1 MRGWKKWLALALVLC
16 MLLPCGTAFAQE
28 TEEKTGPD
36 IPFGGDVSGYV
47 PAEEGYYALLPMQY
61 QTGTNEQG
69 LRTLEKAYV
78 PALVYEAHL
87 YLSEDEIRTVLGLS
101 LDKAGNTMRIS
112 AFERNLYLTVGQEQG
127 QFFAGDF
134 PDTYMDL
141 EMQLSA
147 APLEM
152 DGRFYVP
159 MRDLCILF
167 DLGLHEELIEGER
180 FLTVY
185 HPSEGV
191 LDVLAYLYN
200 HSTSCQTSYQDADL
214 PLLAADSALAQLAA
228 KLLDGDAT
236 AWAALLQASLGFSD
250 AAYETLLRQLADD
263 LTVEL
268 LCVLPDEAQFIQN
281 ETVSE
286 FSDVLNLLAVETEI
300 GSNAAIDLDLMNAV
314 FEGRVASDPLVS
326 ANDPSWF
333 SQALDKIDDLTEQK
347 KTIGKLNAG
356 LDGAVTGVTTVL
368 GMLGT
373 AATYASVDEL
383 NSYGVGA
390 IIGNKKHL
398 TYSDPVVLDEMEVYA
413 AMMHSGVIEYSLYD
427 YVSKNWGSWVLDGL
441 SASAPPFKL
450 IQLSSHLIPGIAEG
464 VDATHSFQM
473 SMLLIPLQS
482 DVERILLSTMDY
494 YPARKA
500 DDEGFKALTDAAYIY
515 LKTCYLARN
524 HAVSALSLSDAE
536 LEVQQRQMD
545 ILLKKM
551 AILSVNYGRT
561 PENAYDKHHRLIGI
575 ENDADLIEAY
585 SKPAYIR
592 VSGEVRSRADD
603 SPIEDAVCAVRNS
616 AGEVCATFSGT
627 PGGWYTDLAIPLCGP
642 GTCLPYEPDLMLSA
656 VLTFTSESV
665 PGEDSISLHCAPAT
679 VIDPAET
686 AYIGEAGVVI
696 ASHLGVVGGELCAA
710 TTYNI
715 PESAG
720 IRECPLPADEANG
733 YSAVTFAQYGSRI
746 YFIEKQPGTSYEVSL
761 RLCSCNLDG
770 SDRKML
776 SDVGWDALYF
786 VIEDGVLTCESVNF
800 ADWST
805 IYLSYD
811 LESGEWTESDEPA
824 GPLTRLIFRG
834 YDIQGYD
841 ISKTA
846 IESTGEGTWRLYR
859 AMSFDGV
866 PGSLSISD
874 VTVSENGETQV
885 ELIGQPGAIKG
896 LSHIFVVH
904 DGYAYLSAYEKND
917 GILYRLNLND
927 TNDLQEVA
935 RHPTAGGG
943 DVFFNH

>member
-1 MRGWKKWLALALVLC
+1 MRGWMKKCLALVIALC
-16 MLLPCGTAFAQE
+16 MLLPCGTAFAEE
-28 TEEKTGPD
+28 TEEKNGPH
-36 IPFGGDVSGYV
+36 IPFGEDVSGYA
-47 PAEEGYYALLPMQY
+47 PAEDGYYALLPMQY

-69 LRTLEKAYV
+69 LKTLEKAYV

-112 AFERNLYLTVGQEQG
+112 AFERNLYLTVGQQEG

-134 PDTYMDL
+134 PDSYMDL

-167 DLGLHEELIEGER
+167 DLGLHEEMIEGER

-185 HPSEGV
+185 DPSEGV

-200 HSTSCQTSYQDADL
+200 HSASCKTAYQDADL

-236 AWAALLQASLGFSD
+236 AWAALLQASFGFSD

-473 SMLLIPLQS
+473 SMLLLPLQS

-536 LEVQQRQMD
+536 LEC
-545 ILLKKM
+545 
-551 AILSVNYGRT
+551 SSGR
-561 PENAYDKHHRLIGI
+561 
-575 ENDADLIEAY
+575 
-585 SKPAYIR
+585 
-592 VSGEVRSRADD
+592 
-603 SPIEDAVCAVRNS
+603 
-616 AGEVCATFSGT
+616 
-627 PGGWYTDLAIPLCGP
+627 W
-642 GTCLPYEPDLMLSA
+642 
-656 VLTFTSESV
+656 TS
-665 PGEDSISLHCAPAT
+665 C
-679 VIDPAET
+679 
-686 AYIGEAGVVI
+686 
-696 ASHLGVVGGELCAA
+696 
-710 TTYNI
+710 
-715 PESAG
+715 
-720 IRECPLPADEANG
+720 
-733 YSAVTFAQYGSRI
+733 
-746 YFIEKQPGTSYEVSL
+746 
-761 RLCSCNLDG
+761 
-770 SDRKML
+770 
-776 SDVGWDALYF
+776 
-786 VIEDGVLTCESVNF
+786 
-800 ADWST
+800 
-805 IYLSYD
+805 
-811 LESGEWTESDEPA
+811 
-824 GPLTRLIFRG
+824 
-834 YDIQGYD
+834 
-841 ISKTA
+841 
-846 IESTGEGTWRLYR
+846 
-859 AMSFDGV
+859 
-866 PGSLSISD
+866 
-874 VTVSENGETQV
+874 
-885 ELIGQPGAIKG
+885 
-896 LSHIFVVH
+896 
-904 DGYAYLSAYEKND
+904 
-917 GILYRLNLND
+917 
-927 TNDLQEVA
+927 
-935 RHPTAGGG
+935 
-943 DVFFNH
+943 

>member
-47 PAEEGYYALLPMQY
+47 PAEDGYYALLPMQY

-326 ANDPSWF
+326 ANDPS
-333 SQALDKIDDLTEQK
+333 
-347 KTIGKLNAG
+347 
-356 LDGAVTGVTTVL
+356 
-368 GMLGT
+368 
-373 AATYASVDEL
+373 
-383 NSYGVGA
+383 
-390 IIGNKKHL
+390 
-398 TYSDPVVLDEMEVYA
+398 
-413 AMMHSGVIEYSLYD
+413 
-427 YVSKNWGSWVLDGL
+427 
-441 SASAPPFKL
+441 
-450 IQLSSHLIPGIAEG
+450 
-464 VDATHSFQM
+464 
-473 SMLLIPLQS
+473 
-482 DVERILLSTMDY
+482 
-494 YPARKA
+494 
-500 DDEGFKALTDAAYIY
+500 
-515 LKTCYLARN
+515 
-524 HAVSALSLSDAE
+524 
-536 LEVQQRQMD
+536 
-545 ILLKKM
+545 
-551 AILSVNYGRT
+551 
-561 PENAYDKHHRLIGI
+561 
-575 ENDADLIEAY
+575 
-585 SKPAYIR
+585 
-592 VSGEVRSRADD
+592 
-603 SPIEDAVCAVRNS
+603 
-616 AGEVCATFSGT
+616 
-627 PGGWYTDLAIPLCGP
+627 
-642 GTCLPYEPDLMLSA
+642 
-656 VLTFTSESV
+656 
-665 PGEDSISLHCAPAT
+665 
-679 VIDPAET
+679 
-686 AYIGEAGVVI
+686 
-696 ASHLGVVGGELCAA
+696 
-710 TTYNI
+710 
-715 PESAG
+715 
-720 IRECPLPADEANG
+720 
-733 YSAVTFAQYGSRI
+733 
-746 YFIEKQPGTSYEVSL
+746 
-761 RLCSCNLDG
+761 
-770 SDRKML
+770 
-776 SDVGWDALYF
+776 
-786 VIEDGVLTCESVNF
+786 
-800 ADWST
+800 
-805 IYLSYD
+805 
-811 LESGEWTESDEPA
+811 
-824 GPLTRLIFRG
+824 
-834 YDIQGYD
+834 
-841 ISKTA
+841 
-846 IESTGEGTWRLYR
+846 
-859 AMSFDGV
+859 
-866 PGSLSISD
+866 
-874 VTVSENGETQV
+874 
-885 ELIGQPGAIKG
+885 
-896 LSHIFVVH
+896 
-904 DGYAYLSAYEKND
+904 
-917 GILYRLNLND
+917 
-927 TNDLQEVA
+927 
-935 RHPTAGGG
+935 
-943 DVFFNH
+943 